1 MASLP
6 PPPPGIDLKANQG
19 PRVISS
25 GIALILLPTVFVLLR
40 FVSRWIAQAGFWWD
54 DLLVVL
60 SLLLSYAPNASM
72 MQCESRRMH
81 CLGDKLH
88 DADIVAAARTNG
100 FGKHLWALDD
110 PTHNSGQFLK
120 ILYVYII
127 FYYAAVVAIKLCM

>member
-1 MASLP
+1 M
-6 PPPPGIDLKANQG
+6 
-19 PRVISS
+19 SS
-25 GIALILLPTVFVLLR
+25 GIALILLPTIFVLLR

-88 DADIVAAARTNG
+88 DADIVR
-100 FGKHLWALDD
+100 
-110 PTHNSGQFLK
+110 SGANQWVWKTLMG
-120 ILYVYII
+120 
-127 FYYAAVVAIKLCM
+127 AGRSNA